1 MKIIFTGM
9 IILLLAAVIY
19 LYVTLQKT
27 LKRIDEMIDS
37 AFNGTFREQDFTELK
52 LSKIEGKMQR
62 YLTAGEASKRRIS
75 EERNGIQALVSDISH
90 QTKTPI
96 ANIMLYTEL
105 LGEKRVMDRGAVELI
120 SQVKNQA
127 EKLNFL
133 VQSLVKTSRLEN
145 GIVSVEPKENPVA
158 RLWDYLDEPAEARQ
172 KGVDFVVEEMPE
184 VTASFDLKWT
194 AEAFSNIV
202 DNAVKYTPRG
212 GKVTVSAAAYE
223 MFVKI
228 DVADTGIGIAE
239 EETAK
244 IFSRFYRSPAVSE
257 EKGVGIGL
265 YLAREIITK
274 QGGYMRVTSEVGKGS
289 VFSVFLPR
297 RQGLSQIC
305 QN

>member
-1 MKIIFTGM
+1 MEIVLVCVII
-9 IILLLAAVIY
+9 ILLAAVIY
-19 LYVTLQKT
+19 LYLTLQKT
-27 LKRIDEMIDS
+27 LKRLDEMLDS
-37 AFNGTFREQDFTELK
+37 AINGTFSEREFTELK

-62 YLTAGEASKRRIS
+62 YLTAGEASKRRVT
-75 EERNGIQALVSDISH
+75 EERNGIQTLVSDISH

-96 ANIMLYTEL
+96 SNIMLYTEL
-105 LGEKRVMDRGAVELI
+105 LGEKREMDKGARELI

-158 RLWDYLDEPAEARQ
+158 RLWECLDGAAEAEQ
-172 KGVDFVVEEMPE
+172 KGVDFVVEEIPE
-184 VTASFDLKWT
+184 ATAVFDLKWT
-194 AEAFSNIV
+194 AEALSNIV
-202 DNAVKYTPRG
+202 DNAIKYTPWG
-212 GKVTVSAAAYE
+212 GKVTVSAAVYE

-228 DVADTGIGIAE
+228 EVADTGIGIAE

-244 IFSRFYRSPAVSE
+244 IFARFYRSPAVSE

-265 YLAREIITK
+265 YLAREIIAK
-274 QGGYMRVTSEVGKGS
+274 QGGYIRVASEVGKGS

-297 RQGLSQIC
+297 QQAQRQIC